1 MSDGADVLD
10 MSVVD
15 VLMRIKKPGFF
26 SNLVNVFTEDS
37 ERLINLI
44 GTSIDET
51 NGRGLEESSHALK
64 SASASIGAH
73 LVAEVAFEL
82 EKLGESGT
90 TVGAAEIV
98 PNLVGRLEAARV
110 ELARLAAEK
119 EAASS

>member
-10 MSVVD
+10 MSVVG
-15 VLMRIKKPGFF
+15 VLLRIKKVGFF
-26 SNLVNVFTEDS
+26 PNLVNVYTEDS
-37 ERLINLI
+37 ERLVNLI
-44 GTSIDET
+44 GASIEEA

-73 LVAEVAFEL
+73 LVAELAFEL

-98 PNLVGRLEAARV
+98 PSLKERLGAARD
-110 ELARLAAEK
+110 ELARLAADGG
-119 EAASS
+119 